1 MPVGPDMPIRLP
13 ALTHLKAMAALT
25 VSTSQATTST
35 VLRPGRH
42 LARGRGQGQLVGR
55 RARAHGLG
63 ADVRSCSDLGFLR
76 NLGGT

>member
-1 MPVGPDMPIRLP
+1 MPAGPDMPIRLP
-13 ALTHLKAMAALT
+13 ALPHLKAMAALT

-42 LARGRGQGQLVGR
+42 LARGQGQLVGR

-63 ADVRSCSDLGFLR
+63 ADVWSCSDLGFLR